1 MPLLSS
7 SGPSSNIAWRG
18 TLDEYPNEFAFTNLN
33 DVSPGETY
41 DTGLVQITGINYKVL
56 VSTTNNA
63 LISVNSGPFLPSPAI
78 IRSGDR
84 ITIQITTTNGS
95 PEDYGKTYNTTVTVG
110 KRSNEWRVKTTD
122 IDATPDPFFFTPIL
136 NNEISTNVV
145 SNTVSVTGITTLIGI
160 PVTILSPNGRL
171 RVNGGAFVRSSTLI
185 NNDTLQLD
193 DTTSQFY
200 NTRITS
206 TVRVG
211 TYTTDWFHTT
221 RLANVVVNPFT
232 FNSVTNAPLST
243 VFTSNTITLSGA
255 DENVNGNN
263 ILTASITAGEFRV
276 IRNGIVVRD
285 WSPEN
290 ASTQN
295 GDQIAVRLT
304 SSSLYSTSVST
315 ILNVSGRSGTFTI
328 TTRPTPIDTCPNQ
341 FTFTDLIDVGR
352 NIVVT
357 SDSITLS
364 GMSSATNDFGT
375 ASISGGGASFRVVR
389 NGQTITSG
397 TDGFQTSSI
406 QVRQGDIITLRI
418 TSSSSSGGS
427 TQTTFTVNGTDTSID
442 LNGISCS
449 TSDTWVV
456 RSAIRNCPINTFTLP
471 DRTNVDPGTLQS
483 VTFIPSGYD
492 TDCDVTITTS
502 DSNSYFRVG
511 STVGSTITNVSPGT
525 TVELFMTAPYY
536 DTTRTTTVT
545 VTSSFGTTRSSTWRI
560 IPKSPPLPEVTLDA
574 SPRSVPFI
582 FPDGGSTTLS
592 YTYRY
597 VTNVNVT
604 TNFGVSTVTIG
615 DGSETRSVNN
625 IPSTTIYTITVS
637 NSTGSAS
644 ASVEVIVGTP
654 PAPTASICPSNTSSC
669 SSVTKLPYG
678 SSQTLFW
685 KTTNATSITSS
696 DFNTGNL
703 QNGSFSTG
711 NLTSNRTYNITAT
724 GPGGTA
730 TASHTIDLLPSVD
743 ISADNTNLITGNST
757 TLRWTSNL
765 ATRVVSSTGFSASST
780 SGSLSINPTVTTT
793 YTITVADAENNQ
805 AQDSVTVNVSD
816 DRTCDSF
823 IIVNPNDANNKSSS
837 VQYTNQSR
845 SSVVFGLAMF
855 RPGGSFNS
863 STVTGLSPGISVSA
877 SVSGE
882 GAAFRGGSTSPRS
895 VTNGDTIELQITNS
909 PNFNTTR
916 TCTLDINGVRETFRS
931 TTQNCVVNTQ
941 TQSLLSAVITTKE
954 GYKVFGNGTTGD
966 PFQAYFSHTGGNEN
980 IVRTTSGG
988 SFNQRFQTVGN
999 TSWTVP
1005 SDVTSITVTCIGGGG
1020 GGGDAV
1026 ASGRGFSGGFGGGGG
1041 GGGFAQRTF
1050 SVSPG
1055 QTVSITVG
1063 SGGGRR
1069 SSGGSTTVSVGGNS
1083 VTAGGGG
1090 GGVLNTGG
1098 SGGSPNGGNG
1108 GAPFSTANGTIA
1120 YGGSGGGSGMLSGN
1134 AGSAPRTSVSPP
1146 RAGGFVSI
1154 GGPSGN
1160 GSQLNGTATNPGTSP
1175 TDTNGGNG
1183 PIQGSGGGGGAT
1195 QSLGGSGG
1203 AGGVRIDYA
1212 VNITT
1217 TTLTNLI
1224 TAVVN
1229 AYRGALSGRPPTYA
1243 EIVMRYDEYR
1253 NGTMTLDRLV
1263 ELIYLGAPA
1272 EQQNNENRGGMVG
1285 FKDNCGN
1292 NFF

>member
-1 MPLLSS
+1 
-7 SGPSSNIAWRG
+7 
-18 TLDEYPNEFAFTNLN
+18 
-33 DVSPGETY
+33 
-41 DTGLVQITGINYKVL
+41 
-56 VSTTNNA
+56 
-63 LISVNSGPFLPSPAI
+63 
-78 IRSGDR
+78 
-84 ITIQITTTNGS
+84 
-95 PEDYGKTYNTTVTVG
+95 
-110 KRSNEWRVKTTD
+110 
-122 IDATPDPFFFTPIL
+122 
-136 NNEISTNVV
+136 
-145 SNTVSVTGITTLIGI
+145 
-160 PVTILSPNGRL
+160 
-171 RVNGGAFVRSSTLI
+171 
-185 NNDTLQLD
+185 
-193 DTTSQFY
+193 
-200 NTRITS
+200 
-206 TVRVG
+206 
-211 TYTTDWFHTT
+211 
-221 RLANVVVNPFT
+221 
-232 FNSVTNAPLST
+232 
-243 VFTSNTITLSGA
+243 
-255 DENVNGNN
+255 
-263 ILTASITAGEFRV
+263 
-276 IRNGIVVRD
+276 
-285 WSPEN
+285 
-290 ASTQN
+290 
-295 GDQIAVRLT
+295 
-304 SSSLYSTSVST
+304 
-315 ILNVSGRSGTFTI
+315 
-328 TTRPTPIDTCPNQ
+328 
-341 FTFTDLIDVGR
+341 
-352 NIVVT
+352 
-357 SDSITLS
+357 
-364 GMSSATNDFGT
+364 
-375 ASISGGGASFRVVR
+375 
-389 NGQTITSG
+389 
-397 TDGFQTSSI
+397 
-406 QVRQGDIITLRI
+406 
-418 TSSSSSGGS
+418 
-427 TQTTFTVNGTDTSID
+427 
-442 LNGISCS
+442 
-449 TSDTWVV
+449 
-456 RSAIRNCPINTFTLP
+456 
-471 DRTNVDPGTLQS
+471 
-483 VTFIPSGYD
+483 
-492 TDCDVTITTS
+492 
-502 DSNSYFRVG
+502 
-511 STVGSTITNVSPGT
+511 
-525 TVELFMTAPYY
+525 
-536 DTTRTTTVT
+536 
-545 VTSSFGTTRSSTWRI
+545 
-560 IPKSPPLPEVTLDA
+560 
-574 SPRSVPFI
+574 
-582 FPDGGSTTLS
+582 
-592 YTYRY
+592 
-597 VTNVNVT
+597 
-604 TNFGVSTVTIG
+604 
-615 DGSETRSVNN
+615 
-625 IPSTTIYTITVS
+625 
-637 NSTGSAS
+637 
-644 ASVEVIVGTP
+644 
-654 PAPTASICPSNTSSC
+654 
-669 SSVTKLPYG
+669 
-678 SSQTLFW
+678 
-685 KTTNATSITSS
+685 
-696 DFNTGNL
+696 
-703 QNGSFSTG
+703 
-711 NLTSNRTYNITAT
+711 
-724 GPGGTA
+724 
-730 TASHTIDLLPSVD
+730 
-743 ISADNTNLITGNST
+743 
-757 TLRWTSNL
+757 LRWTSNL